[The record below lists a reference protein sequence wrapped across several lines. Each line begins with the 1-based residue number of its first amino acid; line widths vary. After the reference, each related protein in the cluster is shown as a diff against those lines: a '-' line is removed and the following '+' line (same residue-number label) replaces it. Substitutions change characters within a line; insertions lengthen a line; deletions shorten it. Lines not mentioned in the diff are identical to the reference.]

1 MLAQSSTLRIYPKNE
16 TLSGYTNGIF
26 KLCNKKGNLVMGLVM
41 LDSGDRIFD
50 ETVAVW
56 GMIIFVM
63 TRWSGMQS
71 RLDCC
76 RDSMEQ
82 MQKR

>member
-1 MLAQSSTLRIYPKNE
+1 
-16 TLSGYTNGIF
+16 
-26 KLCNKKGNLVMGLVM
+26 MGLVM
-41 LDSGDRIFD
+41 LDSGDRILMK
-50 ETVAVW
+50 TVAVW

-76 RDSMEQ
+76 RDGMEQ